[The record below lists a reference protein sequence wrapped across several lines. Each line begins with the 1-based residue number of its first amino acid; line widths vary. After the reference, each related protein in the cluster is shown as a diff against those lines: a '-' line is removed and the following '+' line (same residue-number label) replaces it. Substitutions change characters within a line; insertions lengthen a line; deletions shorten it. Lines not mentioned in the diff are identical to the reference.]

1 MIFLRT
7 SDGIVGTVERKK
19 GFGAWDAEMSD
30 VVRIALKNDRSPKRQ
45 TLITHIT
52 HFYPEWRYAGHWQYR
67 RRKLRCIVMLTP
79 ENLIIKNHLHP
90 EISFCI
96 SPSEVIRNIIQ
107 PGIFSTHTVGI
118 VYLYRQCFLWR

>member
-7 SDGIVGTVERKK
+7 SDGIVRNGGKED
-19 GFGAWDAEMSD
+19 FGAGDAELPD
-30 VVRIALKNDRSPKRQ
+30 VVRIALKNDRNPKRQ
-45 TLITHIT
+45 TLFT

-79 ENLIIKNHLHP
+79 KNLIIKNRLHP

-96 SPSEVIRNIIQ
+96 SPSKIIRNIIQ
-107 PGIFSTHTVGI
+107 PGICSTHSVGI
-118 VYLYRQCFLWR
+118 VYL

>member
-45 TLITHIT
+45 TIFT
-52 HFYPEWRYAGHWQYR
+52 HFYPEWRYAEHWQYR
-67 RRKLRCIVMLTP
+67 RRKPHCIVM
-79 ENLIIKNHLHP
+79 I
-90 EISFCI
+90 C
-96 SPSEVIRNIIQ
+96 
-107 PGIFSTHTVGI
+107 STHTV
-118 VYLYRQCFLWR
+118 